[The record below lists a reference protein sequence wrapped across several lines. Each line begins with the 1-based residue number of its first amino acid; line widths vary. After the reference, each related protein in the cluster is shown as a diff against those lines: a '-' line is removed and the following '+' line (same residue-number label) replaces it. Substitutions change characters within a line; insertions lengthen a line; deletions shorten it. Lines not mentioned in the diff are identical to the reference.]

1 MKKFLLKP
9 LLVFAMAA
17 AVLTSCSDDSD
28 DDNSGTPDAP
38 EGKIVAKVGDKS
50 FEATGSAI
58 IANGAIMIGGANGS
72 EILTLIVNDTKV
84 GAYDA
89 KGVKIGVSPDAEIN
103 YTPDSKVF
111 FSSTFAADGEKVGT
125 ITITD
130 IDQAKKTISGTFSGY
145 AIKDGV
151 STEIGSGSF
160 NKVPFTEQ
168 APSSMAAKIDGT
180 DFNATVAVG
189 VTAGGDIALNGQFLN
204 GSKMLVFSFSQDLK
218 AGTYTIADLGE
229 GDVSATYTLGTQ
241 TAYWSKSGTFV
252 ITKHDATAKRIEG
265 TFNLTLYDI
274 MEEKADVNITNGTFA
289 ITYQ

>member
-1 MKKFLLKP
+1 M
-9 LLVFAMAA
+9 
-17 AVLTSCSDDSD
+17 
-28 DDNSGTPDAP
+28 
-38 EGKIVAKVGDKS
+38 AKVGDKS

-72 EILTLIVNDTKV
+72 EILTLIVNDIKV

-130 IDQAKKTISGTFSGY
+130 IDQAKKTISGTFNGF

-160 NKVPFTEQ
+160 NKLPYTEQ
-168 APSSMAAKIDGT
+168 APSSMTAKIDGT
-180 DFNATVAVG
+180 DFTATVVVG
-189 VTAGGDIALNGQFLN
+189 ATSAGYIGLNGQFP
-204 GSKMLVFSFSQDLK
+204 SMVLK
-218 AGTYTIADLGE
+218 FWCSLFPKT
-229 GDVSATYTLGTQ
+229 
-241 TAYWSKSGTFV
+241 
-252 ITKHDATAKRIEG
+252 
-265 TFNLTLYDI
+265 
-274 MEEKADVNITNGTFA
+274 
-289 ITYQ
+289 

>member
-1 MKKFLLKP
+1 
-9 LLVFAMAA
+9 MAA
-17 AVLTSCSDDSD
+17 AVLTSCSSDSD
-28 DDNSGTPDAP
+28 DDSASPDAP

-50 FEATGSAI
+50 FEAAGGAL
-58 IANGAIMIGGANGS
+58 IANGAIMIGGVNGS
-72 EILTLIVNDTKV
+72 EVLTLIVNDIKV
-84 GAYDA
+84 GVYDA

-130 IDQAKKTISGTFSGY
+130 IDQAKKTISGTFNGF

-151 STEIGSGSF
+151 STEIASGSF

-180 DFNATVAVG
+180 DFTATVVVG
-189 VTAGGDIALNGQFLN
+189 ATAGGSIGLNGQFLN

-229 GDVSATYTLGTQ
+229 GDVSCNVYHRHPGSIL
-241 TAYWSKSGTFV
+241 V
-252 ITKHDATAKRIEG
+252 
-265 TFNLTLYDI
+265 
-274 MEEKADVNITNGTFA
+274 
-289 ITYQ
+289 